1 MIAELFVILAVFLYN
16 GAVTKILKNVSM
28 SRSLKEQYLFLKL
41 RATRDP
47 DVYGKLYDIYVDQIY
62 RFIYFKV
69 GRKEEAEDLTADVFL
84 KTWQYINEMGSEV
97 IENLRAFLYQTARNT
112 VIDFY
117 RSKDQK
123 EFLALPQENGDDEKP
138 QVEIIDA
145 KQDIVEKIELASDLE
160 EVKKSLQEIRD
171 EYREVIVLRFVEE
184 MSVKETAEILRK
196 SEGAV
201 RVLLHRAVAALKE
214 KVAQKN

>member
-1 MIAELFVILAVFLYN
+1 MKARLFVILAVFLYN

-47 DVYGKLYDIYVDQIY
+47 EVYGKLYDIYVDQIY

-69 GRKEEAEDLTADVFL
+69 SRKEEAEDLTADVFL

-123 EFLALPQENGDDEKP
+123 EFVALPQEERDLEKP
-138 QVEIIDA
+138 QVEIVDV
-145 KQDIVEKIELASDLE
+145 KQDLVEKIELASDLE

-171 EYREVIVLRFVEE
+171 EYREVIILRFVEE
-184 MSVKETAEILRK
+184 MSVKETADILKK

>member
-1 MIAELFVILAVFLYN
+1 
-16 GAVTKILKNVSM
+16 M

-47 DVYGKLYDIYVDQIY
+47 EVFGKLYDIYVDQIY

-69 GRKEEAEDLTADVFL
+69 GRKEEAEDLTGDVFL

-97 IENLRAFLYQTARNT
+97 IDNLRAFLYQTARNA

-117 RSKDQK
+117 RSRDQR
-123 EFLALPQENGDDEKP
+123 EFVALPEEDDEKP
-138 QVEIIDA
+138 TMEIVDE
-145 KQDIVEKIELASDLE
+145 KQDLVEKIELASDLE
-160 EVKKSLQEIRD
+160 EVKKALQKIRE
-171 EYREVIVLRFVEE
+171 EYREVIILRFVEE
-184 MSVKETAEILRK
+184 MSVKETAEILGK

-214 KVAQKN
+214 EAAQKNLAQIYVR

>member
-1 MIAELFVILAVFLYN
+1 M
-16 GAVTKILKNVSM
+16 
-28 SRSLKEQYLFLKL
+28 KEQYLFLKL

-47 DVYGKLYDIYVDQIY
+47 EVFGKLYDIYVDQIY

-69 GRKEEAEDLTADVFL
+69 GRKEEAEDLTGDVFL

-97 IENLRAFLYQTARNT
+97 IDNLRAFLYQTARNT

-117 RSKDQK
+117 RSRDQK
-123 EFLALPQENGDDEKP
+123 EFVALPQESDEEKSAAVEIVDEK
-138 QVEIIDA
+138 
-145 KQDIVEKIELASDLE
+145 QDLVEKIELASDLE
-160 EVKKSLQEIRD
+160 EVKKALQKIRE
-171 EYREVIVLRFVEE
+171 EYREIIILRFIEE
-184 MSVKETAEILRK
+184 MSVKETAEILGK

-214 KVAQKN
+214 EATRKVLAKNQNYVH

>member
-1 MIAELFVILAVFLYN
+1 
-16 GAVTKILKNVSM
+16 M

-47 DVYGKLYDIYVDQIY
+47 EVYGKLYDIYVDQIY

-69 GRKEEAEDLTADVFL
+69 SRKEEAEDLTADVFL

-123 EFLALPQENGDDEKP
+123 EFIALPQEEREEEKP
-138 QVEIIDA
+138 TVEIIDA
-145 KQDIVEKIELASDLE
+145 KQDLVEKIELASDLE
-160 EVKKSLQEIRD
+160 EVKKSLQKIRD
-171 EYREVIVLRFVEE
+171 EYREVIVLRFIEE
-184 MSVKETAEILRK
+184 MSVKETADVLGK

-214 KVAQKN
+214 EVAQTQKN

>member
-1 MIAELFVILAVFLYN
+1 
-16 GAVTKILKNVSM
+16 M

-41 RATRDP
+41 RTTRDP
-47 DVYGKLYDIYVDQIY
+47 EVYGKLYDIYVDQIY

-117 RSKDQK
+117 RSKNQK
-123 EFLALPQENGDDEKP
+123 EFVALPQEEHDEEKP
-138 QVEIIDA
+138 TVEIVDA
-145 KQDIVEKIELASDLE
+145 KQDLVEKIELASDLE

-171 EYREVIVLRFVEE
+171 EYREVIVLRFIEE
-184 MSVKETAEILRK
+184 MSVKETADILGK

-214 KVAQKN
+214 RVAQKN